1 MPSINIVAVIVV
13 AVISMVTGSLWY
25 SPMMFQKMW
34 VKLSGREMP
43 SGSSANMA
51 YALSALTAI
60 IRALVL
66 AIVLGLMGTT
76 GVVNAVGLTFILWLG
91 FVLPPLWSKILYG
104 QQSYMLLAIDA
115 GYYLIDGAIGAI
127 ILTMWR

>member
-25 SPMMFQKMW
+25 SPMMFQKIW

-60 IRALVL
+60 IRAVVL
-66 AIVLGLMGTT
+66 AIIIGLTGTT
-76 GVVNAVGLTFILWLG
+76 GALNAIGLSVVLWLG
-91 FVLPPLWSKILYG
+91 FILPPLWSKILYG
-104 QQSYMLLAIDA
+104 QQSYRLLAIDA
-115 GYYLIDGAIGAI
+115 GYYLIDGVIGAI
-127 ILTMWR
+127 IISILR